1 MGLGRKATAARRRAS
16 RLAGLVRFHRGSD
29 PQPQSS
35 SLTLPCQILV
45 SVDGCRSLTAYG
57 GCAHWARASSRRPL
71 PRTARLWRAGLL
83 GRHACWPGFYR
94 RSATGLAAR
103 GSDAAPCCLY
113 GIDRHSATGLM
124 ARKKGQRDF
133 ETTLTFS
140 LAKSP
145 SCNEASQPAKGKP
158 AHRRQGKWESAH
170 SSMPQN
176 FQAAPRHPNPQGVSM
191 PHANCGGAERR

>member
-71 PRTARLWRAGLL
+71 PRTARLWRAGML
-83 GRHACWPGFYR
+83 GGIW
-94 RSATGLAAR
+94 GLAAR
-103 GSDAAPCCLY
+103 LPPLGNGPRGSRVWCDFLPFGGYRPPFGGGPHGSRKRRGSASSCGRKGACFVSRLGSQSLQTDAYFILP
-113 GIDRHSATGLM
+113 SQ
-124 ARKKGQRDF
+124 KGTEKQWR
-133 ETTLTFS
+133 
-140 LAKSP
+140 
-145 SCNEASQPAKGKP
+145 
-158 AHRRQGKWESAH
+158 
-170 SSMPQN
+170 
-176 FQAAPRHPNPQGVSM
+176 
-191 PHANCGGAERR
+191 